1 VERGLPSQ
9 AIGKWGCPS
18 KKERADRGISGGA
31 QAVGLPLLL
40 TDILIA
46 IKMIQADVL
55 QLVVKSGLLHGLRA
69 QGVDVDI
76 EGAIVI
82 GKDGSLH
89 AAVWER

>member
-1 VERGLPSQ
+1 
-9 AIGKWGCPS
+9 
-18 KKERADRGISGGA
+18 
-31 QAVGLPLLL
+31 L

-55 QLVVKSGLLHGLRA
+55 QFVVKSGLLHGLRA
-69 QGVDVDI
+69 QGVDVNV
-76 EGAIVI
+76 EGAIVV